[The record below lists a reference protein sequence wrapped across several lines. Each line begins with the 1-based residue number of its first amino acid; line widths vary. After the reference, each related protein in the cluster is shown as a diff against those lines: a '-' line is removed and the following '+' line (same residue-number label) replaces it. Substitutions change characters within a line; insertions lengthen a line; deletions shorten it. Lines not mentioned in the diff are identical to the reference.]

1 MPREELTRAAAEAER
16 AAAEADGEAAER
28 LNDLAETL
36 EELAS
41 ADQGPDHG
49 RLARIT
55 HSLAELREGADGAAA
70 ERVDAAQD
78 RVKAYRETVE
88 GV

>member
-1 MPREELTRAAAEAER
+1 MPRDQLTQAAEEVKHAAAET
-16 AAAEADGEAAER
+16 DGEAAER
-28 LNDLAETL
+28 MDDLAETL
-36 EELAS
+36 ENLAS
-41 ADQGPDHG
+41 TDQGPDHG

-55 HSLAELREGADGAAA
+55 HSLSELREGADGAAA

-78 RVKAYRETVE
+78 HVKAYRETVE